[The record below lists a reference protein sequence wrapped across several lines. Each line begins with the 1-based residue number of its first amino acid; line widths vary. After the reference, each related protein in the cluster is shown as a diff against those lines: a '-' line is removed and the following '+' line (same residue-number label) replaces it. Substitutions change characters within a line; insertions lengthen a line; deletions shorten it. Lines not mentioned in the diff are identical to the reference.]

1 MEKDFITDKF
11 NSVDFELSP
20 YTGMTRQSW
29 KEAAE
34 HILSGIFQYIHSS
47 DDALVIPRQETEKTY
62 PHKES
67 FGAKLIAEQK
77 AEKFEGLTRTMFIAA
92 PLIRDNPQ
100 ISICGIELKDYYK
113 KLILRSCS
121 KEDPLYVGDYESL
134 QEASN
139 YENPLKCYQQTVEIG
154 ALVICLWITKNAIWD
169 TYTTDEKD
177 KIAAVISS
185 FAYATTEANNWH
197 LFNMLGLAFLNME
210 GYPIQKDVMLGH
222 AQAILDYYVG
232 DGWYRDGH
240 FFDYYSCWAFNL
252 YAPIWNLWYGYEHEP
267 YLAKKFEERS
277 NKLMETYA
285 DFFDRDGFVQAWGRS
300 GIYRNA
306 TTSVFV
312 GNMLLQNSKGDPG
325 LARRISSG
333 ALLQFLRREDF
344 LYNGVPTL
352 GLYGQFAPLVQP
364 YSCVMSPFW
373 FGKAFL
379 CLLLPEGHPF
389 WTAKEHN
396 GTWERLKDQEV
407 KVTTLD
413 GPALCFSNHQANGE
427 TILRTGKVSKR
438 NWSSAYSRLSFN
450 TKFPWEDVPTV
461 MGESILPQQYSLIDE
476 SLHTKERINVILW
489 HGEKEEVLYRKGYFN
504 FTTEKSMHLLH
515 AIYLADF
522 TVPYGIVRVDK
533 MFPWKRPFTFTLGSY
548 GFPDNGTQIIEKTSG
563 TAKAIILKG
572 KDYTG
577 QEKQMAMTIYDGW
590 DTIGY
595 VHSKGT
601 NADSANSIIIYAK
614 AEKKKQYGGFEP
626 YILISQV
633 ITKECSEE
641 FSEDEIFPIKEICY
655 IDSGQCGCYGPITLQ
670 MKDGSKKVINYE
682 SVEGQLTL

>member
-169 TYTTDEKD
+169 TYTKDEKD

-333 ALLQFLRREDF
+333 ALLQFLRRE
-344 LYNGVPTL
+344 
-352 GLYGQFAPLVQP
+352 
-364 YSCVMSPFW
+364 
-373 FGKAFL
+373 
-379 CLLLPEGHPF
+379 
-389 WTAKEHN
+389 
-396 GTWERLKDQEV
+396 
-407 KVTTLD
+407 
-413 GPALCFSNHQANGE
+413 
-427 TILRTGKVSKR
+427 
-438 NWSSAYSRLSFN
+438 
-450 TKFPWEDVPTV
+450 
-461 MGESILPQQYSLIDE
+461 
-476 SLHTKERINVILW
+476 
-489 HGEKEEVLYRKGYFN
+489 
-504 FTTEKSMHLLH
+504 
-515 AIYLADF
+515 
-522 TVPYGIVRVDK
+522 
-533 MFPWKRPFTFTLGSY
+533 
-548 GFPDNGTQIIEKTSG
+548 
-563 TAKAIILKG
+563 
-572 KDYTG
+572 
-577 QEKQMAMTIYDGW
+577 
-590 DTIGY
+590 
-595 VHSKGT
+595 
-601 NADSANSIIIYAK
+601 
-614 AEKKKQYGGFEP
+614 
-626 YILISQV
+626 
-633 ITKECSEE
+633 
-641 FSEDEIFPIKEICY
+641 
-655 IDSGQCGCYGPITLQ
+655 
-670 MKDGSKKVINYE
+670 
-682 SVEGQLTL
+682 